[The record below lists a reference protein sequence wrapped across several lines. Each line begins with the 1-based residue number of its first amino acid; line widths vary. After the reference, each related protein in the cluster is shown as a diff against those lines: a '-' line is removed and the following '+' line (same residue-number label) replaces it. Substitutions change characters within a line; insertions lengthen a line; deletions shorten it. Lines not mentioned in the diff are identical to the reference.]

1 MVACVYISNPF
12 NRTRLQ
18 VSNIDLQNNVA
29 GFKNTITDTIGI
41 QPCKQELVYMGECL
55 EDEQRSLHSYG
66 IENDVTVFVFEKV
79 EHEEEKSEDVAM
91 SLDELQGILNK
102 ARNPLYKQSVKW
114 LVKNKE
120 SLKKA
125 IKNITSLKNDR
136 VTTALV
142 EDSDVLL
149 AIIETAIPEK
159 LIENYPTLCIV
170 LKNIISNVS
179 MDSSGQQPFQD
190 DDEESEF
197 LGIDPAFLA
206 QAEMLAASEEQ
217 QASTSQ
223 QTPRPAANQQA
234 RHRISASDLANA
246 LSFAS
251 MTPTGTTVPPTTTDT
266 TTYSSTTTTSVSQEQ
281 TETALQQMRALGITD
296 DELSRRALNMTG
308 GIVEAA
314 VNLIFEGTMI

>member
-1 MVACVYISNPF
+1 
-12 NRTRLQ
+12 
-18 VSNIDLQNNVA
+18 
-29 GFKNTITDTIGI
+29 
-41 QPCKQELVYMGECL
+41 MGECL

-66 IENDVTVFVFEKV
+66 IENDVTVFVFEKI
-79 EHEEEKSEDVAM
+79 EHEEEKGEDVAM

-197 LGIDPAFLA
+197 LGID
-206 QAEMLAASEEQ
+206 
-217 QASTSQ
+217 
-223 QTPRPAANQQA
+223 
-234 RHRISASDLANA
+234 
-246 LSFAS
+246 
-251 MTPTGTTVPPTTTDT
+251 
-266 TTYSSTTTTSVSQEQ
+266 
-281 TETALQQMRALGITD
+281 
-296 DELSRRALNMTG
+296 
-308 GIVEAA
+308 
-314 VNLIFEGTMI
+314 